1 MIVVD
6 YSYYTETYGGAA
18 IAEGDFNAIQT
29 KATVIL
35 DSMCTAKVL
44 TLTSA
49 DLSEDLLTKYKMC
62 VCNICD
68 AMNDIFEDG
77 VSKGIIK
84 SEKIGSWSTTYAVKE
99 GTSAYS
105 TLMGIINLWLSG
117 TFFLCMWV

>member
-6 YSYYTETYGGAA
+6 YSYYTDTYGGTA
-18 IAEGDFNAIQT
+18 IAEADFNGVQT

-68 AMNDIFEDG
+68 AMSEIFEDG
-77 VSKGIIK
+77 VNKGVIK